1 MESQR
6 HILIALGSNLQVRGM
21 PPHEVLPLSLESLGD
36 GRLNVRQSS
45 RLFRTPCF
53 PAGSGPDYVNAAA
66 LLHTDLTPN
75 EVLARLHEVEE
86 VFGRKRAERWG
97 RRGLDLDLLADGD
110 RILPDR
116 ETFEHWRDL
125 PLQRQR
131 VDAPEVLILPHPRLH
146 ERAFV
151 LVPLA
156 DVAPDWRHPVLGRTV
171 GEMLAGLPSSELDGI
186 QPI

>member
-6 HILIALGSNLQVRGM
+6 HILIALGSNLQVRGL
-21 PPHEVLPLSLESLGD
+21 PPREVLPRALDALG
-36 GRLNVRQSS
+36 GERLIVRQLS
-45 RLFRTPCF
+45 RLYCTPCF
-53 PAGSGPDYVNAAA
+53 PTGSGPDYVNAAA
-66 LLHTDLTPN
+66 RLHTDLEPN
-75 EVLARLHEVEE
+75 EVMVRLHKVEE
-86 VFGRKRAERWG
+86 AFGRKRVERWG

-110 RILPDR
+110 KVLPDR
-116 ETFEHWRDL
+116 ETFERWRDL
-125 PLQRQR
+125 PFRRQR
-131 VDAPEVLILPHPRLH
+131 VDAPETLILPHPRLH

-186 QPI
+186 RPV